1 MPRKTPNPNKSTS
14 ATAIATL
21 NDPSH
26 PYPTPSTSPLLV
38 PTLPPPPSP
47 LSVLSASISF
57 KTPNQHHVHDSTLSL
72 PLGTTLNITRKN
84 GSSHIG
90 QSILGQLLA
99 AGRDHHKQANDATLS
114 HETIRPKEQRRR
126 SILPTGWTMSFSKP
140 STVQSLPLASST
152 LSASAQQTGKVTPGS
167 TLAAGRNVMEND
179 EQVDQQPP
187 ELPSAWLEGLLSQLA
202 RHDLQNAPHYATLPR
217 VTIQEPSQN
226 QLRPL
231 FADVNTRSKDKKSEK
246 KSDKHSNSSGLKS
259 ASSTSTLDVNSR
271 TLSPRSKPQTLSRRS
286 SACELALG
294 EEAHDVFHQ
303 NRPKTLSSVAILSSI
318 APVKKS
324 LRNVRQHSLDPS
336 TVPTDTVTE
345 AAQPF
350 TDPATSPDALTV
362 TSPAA
367 PTTTKT
373 TRGRFTIESSS
384 PPARPIRTRT
394 LSCTEVT
401 TLSTLSTL
409 SQQKPA
415 LTPADRPAPSPSPAS
430 SVVSAL
436 SFSLPPSSS
445 LSSNRLASSRSS
457 HASIP
462 PIPIS
467 SQPPSHTTSVASEGG
482 PNSNDNSS
490 SPPISIPRGGK
501 TNHQR
506 THSSSSIQSY
516 TSTCSRRSQVIIPPP
531 VSVSTL
537 QFASFSSIASPGG
550 SGKANGG
557 SDSSQP
563 SLPQQPPLQRRP
575 TPNNSGSGTG
585 TGNGNG
591 RVSSSSN
598 NFRNLSIQ
606 IVDGDRRDN
615 GQDSRDS
622 QVFRFDTPTLHP
634 LDDDPAMR
642 ESKSEFSIRTGTHQ
656 TMNRVHPTQD
666 SIDSAGESSTPLTAC
681 STSYCSESSISGSLG
696 QGTGPQGIDLH
707 GGHPS
712 GYYRQRSLSAINF
725 TAQRWP
731 NQGSNPLPHSQQQ
744 QQQQLPQTDD
754 AGPWGERTTRRTHG
768 SVSNADIPYR
778 GHTPPINSTPLSS
791 SYSSGSYIS
800 HGEVSDVVMV
810 KKSAT
815 GRMFTVERTI
825 PSSPTKFSRFTVVSA
840 ADDQ

>member
-1 MPRKTPNPNKSTS
+1 MLRKTPNPNKSTS

-126 SILPTGWTMSFSKP
+126 SILPTGWTMGFSKP
-140 STVQSLPLASST
+140 STVQSLPLASSA
-152 LSASAQQTGKVTPGS
+152 LSASVQQTGKVTPGS

-231 FADVNTRSKDKKSEK
+231 FADVNTHSKDKKSEK
-246 KSDKHSNSSGLKS
+246 KSDKHSNASGLKS
-259 ASSTSTLDVNSR
+259 ASSTSTLEVNSR
-271 TLSPRSKPQTLSRRS
+271 TLSPGSKPQTLSRRS

-294 EEAHDVFHQ
+294 DEAHDVFHQ

-324 LRNVRQHSLDPS
+324 LRNVRQRSLDPS
-336 TVPTDTVTE
+336 TVPTDT
-345 AAQPF
+345 
-350 TDPATSPDALTV
+350 
-362 TSPAA
+362 
-367 PTTTKT
+367 
-373 TRGRFTIESSS
+373 
-384 PPARPIRTRT
+384 
-394 LSCTEVT
+394 
-401 TLSTLSTL
+401 
-409 SQQKPA
+409 
-415 LTPADRPAPSPSPAS
+415 
-430 SVVSAL
+430 
-436 SFSLPPSSS
+436 
-445 LSSNRLASSRSS
+445 
-457 HASIP
+457 
-462 PIPIS
+462 
-467 SQPPSHTTSVASEGG
+467 PPSHMTSVASEGG
-482 PNSNDNSS
+482 LNSNDNSS

-501 TNHQR
+501 TSHQR

-537 QFASFSSIASPGG
+537 QFASFSSIASPEE

-575 TPNNSGSGTG
+575 TPNSSGSGTGTG

-606 IVDGDRRDN
+606 IVDGDKRDN

-642 ESKSEFSIRTGTHQ
+642 ESRSEFPIRTGTHQ

-731 NQGSNPLPHSQQQ
+731 SQGSNPLPHSQQQ

-791 SYSSGSYIS
+791 SFSSGSYIS